1 MLKETEKQKLRTKL
15 AEYEGTIP
23 HMYLDAKGYVTV
35 GVGHLI
41 ATVAN
46 AQTLPFID
54 NVSRTKATA
63 AQIKAAFDA
72 VSKQPKNRL
81 ASFYKAHTR
90 LSLTQIE
97 IDKLTNAHI
106 EKFYKELKLLYPDFD
121 KYPEEARLSLFDLIF
136 NVGMT
141 NLKLTWP
148 IFNKAVK
155 DKDWQLAADNSNR
168 AAPVSA
174 ARNKY
179 VKDLLEAAA
188 KSSRK

>member
-1 MLKETEKQKLRTKL
+1 M
-15 AEYEGTIP
+15 
-23 HMYLDAKGYVTV
+23 
-35 GVGHLI
+35 
-41 ATVAN
+41 
-46 AQTLPFID
+46 
-54 NVSRTKATA
+54 
-63 AQIKAAFDA
+63 
-72 VSKQPKNRL
+72 SKQPKNRL

-90 LSLTQIE
+90 LSLTQVE

-121 KYPEEARLSLFDLIF
+121 KYPEEARLALFDLIF

-148 IFNKAVK
+148 MFNKAVK
-155 DKDWQLAADNSNR
+155 DQDWQRAAANSKR

-179 VKDLLEAAA
+179 VKDLLEAAS